1 MGRGFKSMVLTIEKV
16 MALPAMQE
24 GSLLAGHDGLD
35 RVVKTAT
42 VLDAPDAVRW
52 LRGEELALTST
63 YPLLQLR
70 HNLDHFV
77 EELVEHGASGLG
89 LKLNRYMK
97 RVPQKMIDC
106 ANALNFPII
115 VVPEDVAWVEI
126 ITPVMSNY
134 FETKA
139 ENVSHSERFGESL
152 GKLSLVDSTLQDLL
166 DDLYALLANPVIVT
180 SPMDGL
186 VLHAPSESNK
196 NIGDARALLE
206 EEGWPSETIQSHD
219 TFTRRTGHHTSVV
232 FTSYEQSSGM
242 AGTLAVVER
251 NRKLTGEDLD
261 HLGYAKVFV
270 SLKVRQ
276 IRADQSTVFERQ
288 NELVLSLIDRTLGAQ
303 TYAALTT
310 RYSAIGKH
318 LHARYV
324 GIVVAFH
331 DTAADRL
338 LGLSNALRVH
348 FAQHGE
354 TITGVIANNRVVL
367 MVPEDDEALCQ
378 PDMLKEQ
385 VDEGLNRV
393 GADDVPWSAGISQV
407 TAVEHFY
414 RAYEQ
419 AVQALEHGRSTSKT
433 SGVFLYDDTG
443 FYRLFSKSSMQPDVN
458 RFVNEWLGTL
468 IDHDK
473 EHRVDL
479 IETFR
484 VFLDANGNY
493 RETARVLNL
502 HHNTVRYRISQIT
515 ELTGKKALQPK
526 LRLHYHLALKLLPLV
541 S

>member
-1 MGRGFKSMVLTIEKV
+1 MTIGKVL
-16 MALPAMQE
+16 ALPAMQE
-24 GSLLAGHDGLD
+24 GRLLAGEKGLD
-35 RVVKTAT
+35 RIVKTAT

-70 HNLDHFV
+70 HTLDHFV
-77 EELVEHGASGLG
+77 QELVEHGASGLG

-106 ANALNFPII
+106 ANALDFPII

-134 FETKA
+134 FEA
-139 ENVSHSERFGESL
+139 RAGSASHSERFGERL
-152 GKLSLVDSTLQDLL
+152 GKVSLVDSTLQDLL
-166 DDLYALLANPVIVT
+166 DELHALLANPVIVT

-186 VLHAPSESNK
+186 LLSAPDEPNAE
-196 NIGDARALLE
+196 IADARALME
-206 EEGWPSETIQSHD
+206 EDGWPSEAIRSQE
-219 TFTRRTGHHTSVV
+219 TFIRRTGRQTSIV
-232 FTSYEQSSGM
+232 FTSYEQSNGM
-242 AGTLAVVER
+242 SGTLVVVER
-251 NRKLTGEDLD
+251 NRRLTDKDFD
-261 HLGYAKVFV
+261 HLGYAKVLI

-276 IRADQSTVFERQ
+276 IRADQSSIFERQ
-288 NELVLSLIDRTLGAQ
+288 NELVLSLIDRSLGTQ
-303 TYAALTT
+303 TYAALTA
-310 RYSAIGKH
+310 RYGAIGKH
-318 LHARYV
+318 LYARYV

-348 FAQHGE
+348 FSKHGE
-354 TITGVIANNRVVL
+354 TITGVIANNRVVV
-367 MVPEDDEALCQ
+367 MVPENDELLCQ
-378 PDMLKEQ
+378 PELFKEQ
-385 VDEGLNRV
+385 VDEGLRRI
-393 GADDVPWSAGISQV
+393 GANDVLWSAGVSQV

-419 AVQALEHGRSTSKT
+419 AVQALEHGRSTSRT
-433 SGVFLYDDTG
+433 GGVFLYDDTG

-468 IDHDK
+468 IEHDK
-473 EHRVDL
+473 RHRVDL
-479 IETFR
+479 IDTFR

-502 HHNTVRYRISQIT
+502 HHNTVRYRIAQIT
-515 ELTGKKALQPK
+515 ELTGRKALQPK